1 MLAKEEGAPGKHVT
15 MEHRQ
20 TFITQL
26 QTSPPVPKDRGGHII
41 PVHSCQM
48 GHTLGG
54 GRSLP
59 PAPTLE
65 SPSSWLWA
73 HC

>member
-54 GRSLP
+54 GR
-59 PAPTLE
+59 
-65 SPSSWLWA
+65 
-73 HC
+73 